1 VRFRVVFLGTPEFAV
16 PSLRALASAGHDIAA
31 VYTQPPRPAGR
42 GYRERKSP
50 VHQAAEKLEL
60 VVRTPVKLRD
70 EATQRAFA
78 ALEPDVGIVVA
89 YGILLPPAIVSSPR
103 LGCVNLHA
111 SLLPRWRGAAPLQ
124 HAILAGD
131 QVHGFTLMKIDEG
144 LDTGPILLQQ
154 EVNVGPRPTVG
165 ALHDVIAQ
173 EGAQALA
180 VALDDLADG
189 RPPLRPQPEDG
200 VTLAPKIAPEHRRL
214 DWTRDAAE
222 LDRQVRAFALT
233 PGAWFMV
240 KGERLLVLLAESV
253 DETGSAGTVLA
264 GLTIACGSGALR
276 VLRVQRPGKRP
287 MKVDEFLRGFSLPP
301 GTVLNGNAN

>member
-1 VRFRVVFLGTPEFAV
+1 MPLRVVFLGTPEFAV
-16 PSLRALASAGHDIAA
+16 PSLRALVSAGHDIAA

-42 GYRERKSP
+42 GHRERKSP

-60 VVRTPVKLRD
+60 AVRTPAKLRD
-70 EATQRAFA
+70 EATQSAFS

-89 YGILLPPAIVSSPR
+89 YGMLLPPSVLSAPR

-131 QVHGFTLMKIDEG
+131 RVQGFTVMQIDEG

-154 EVNVGPRPTVG
+154 EVNVGSRPTAG
-165 ALHDVIAQ
+165 ELHDVIAQ

-180 VALDDLADG
+180 VALDHLTDG
-189 RPPLRPQPEDG
+189 RPQIRPQPEDG
-200 VTLAPKIAPEHRRL
+200 VTLAPKIASEHRQL
-214 DWTRDAAE
+214 DWTRDAVK
-222 LDRQVRAFALT
+222 LDRQVRAFAQT
-233 PGAWFMV
+233 PGAWFMA
-240 KGERLLVLLAESV
+240 KGERLLVLLAEPV
-253 DETGSAGTVLA
+253 DETGPAGTVLA

-287 MKVDEFLRGFSLPP
+287 MEVDEFLRGFTLVP
-301 GTVLNGNAN
+301 GTVLNGNAD